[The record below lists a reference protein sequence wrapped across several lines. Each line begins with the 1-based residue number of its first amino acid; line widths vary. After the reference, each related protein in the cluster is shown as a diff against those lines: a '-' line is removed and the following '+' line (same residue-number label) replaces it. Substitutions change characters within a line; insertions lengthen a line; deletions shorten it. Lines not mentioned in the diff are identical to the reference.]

1 MSQCNFCK
9 KEFRNAQATRAH
21 LKTCTAYQD
30 AKRKDGR
37 LMPLC
42 PASPRGSTPPPQGP
56 IEPMSP
62 IDFLSILK
70 HHTTPLVATPDDAA
84 RRKEK
89 REALIAELCCI
100 YVDCYRPVDDV
111 VTSDMIVAAKVAIT
125 DELGA
130 LPVEALPQT
139 ELALRAQAVRN
150 RVWDPYFLAQ
160 KQQLEH
166 KKEQRQQEM
175 LRLQGEAAAQAHRT
189 THKAV
194 LMEIGVARA
203 LKAFRSRG
211 ITTDRDLAL
220 FEWEVRGRLE
230 TLLGGDETGCQAE
243 EAIKAA
249 IEAPLLEWEKRRD
262 QARLAKRQRIVTQCV
277 TLVLPI
283 VEAAAPFLMAM
294 VISKF
299 REKPGTQPS
308 TGPTTPTKET
318 TASSE
323 KPSPPMN
330 SSIPTPDPVHAG
342 PGRSTDF
349 AVERDEHDS
358 PIASI
363 EPEPFEGYRAAS

>member
-30 AKRKDGR
+30 TKREDGR
-37 LMPLC
+37 LIPLR
-42 PASPRGSTPPPQGP
+42 PASSGGSTPPPQGP
-56 IEPMSP
+56 IEPMIP
-62 IDFLSILK
+62 MDFLAMLQDHAAPS
-70 HHTTPLVATPDDAA
+70 VATPDDAA
-84 RRKEK
+84 RRKKK
-89 REALIAELCCI
+89 REALISELCCI
-100 YVDCYRPVDDV
+100 YVDCYRPVEGVIAPDMV
-111 VTSDMIVAAKVAIT
+111 VVAKVAIT
-125 DELGA
+125 DELGM
-130 LPVEALPQT
+130 LPVEELPQT
-139 ELALRAQAVRN
+139 ELALRAQAIRN
-150 RVWDPYFLAQ
+150 RTWGPYFRAQ

-175 LRLQGEAAAQAHRT
+175 LRLRGDADAEAHRT
-189 THKAV
+189 TRKAV
-194 LMEIGVARA
+194 LMEIGVIRA
-203 LKAFRSRG
+203 LKTFRSQG

-220 FEWEVRGRLE
+220 FEWQVRGRLE
-230 TLLGGDETGCQAE
+230 TLLGGGETECEAD

-249 IEAPLLEWEKRRD
+249 IEAPFLEWEKRRD
-262 QARLAKRQRIVTQCV
+262 QARLAKRQGIVTQCIK
-277 TLVLPI
+277 LALPV
-283 VEAAAPFLMAM
+283 VEAAAPLLMAM
-294 VISKF
+294 VINKF
-299 REKPGTQPS
+299 REKPSAQPS
-308 TGPTTPTKET
+308 TGPATPTKET

-330 SSIPTPDPVHAG
+330 FSIPTPDPIHAG